1 MRIRKS
7 YLPKLHELQSKWD
20 VLLLMR
26 LLSFRIK
33 IDWNR
38 LFKIIKIPLV
48 KIMHLFTKKISK
60 PFRMKYMHV
69 YLIIE
74 FDIF

>member
-1 MRIRKS
+1 MC
-7 YLPKLHELQSKWD
+7 
-20 VLLLMR
+20 

-33 IDWNR
+33 INWNE
-38 LFKIIKIPLV
+38 LFKITKIPLV
-48 KIMHLFTKKISK
+48 KIMHLFTKKLSK
-60 PFRMKYMHV
+60 LFRMKYMHV